1 MPLCLTVCLRI
12 KYFQNKN
19 TAQIELLIDIGNRI
33 ASYDF
38 DVLTYTNY
46 SEWNV
51 GWDEGTLWASGAVW
65 GGEYNLLFKEVV
77 GYLRGISC

>member
-12 KYFQNKN
+12 KHFQNKN

-46 SEWNV
+46 SAIKHIK
-51 GWDEGTLWASGAVW
+51 L
-65 GGEYNLLFKEVV
+65 KE
-77 GYLRGISC
+77 IIIE